1 MVDALHWVK
10 MGLRRGI
17 VFVTSYIYI
26 IPVIKHKVYVSI
38 SHALLPPNIVITRKY
53 SLYLKISNWITT
65 ECEWKIFTRAQA
77 AVIYMH
83 DYTNS
88 CKDSCPGTWK
98 VTQCRK
104 TDDLTVCANKT
115 NPLFR
120 QQMKQYNY
128 IKCNYGTRGR
138 TLGGCLGGCETP
150 PALQNRKK
158 SVHI

>member
-1 MVDALHWVK
+1 
-10 MGLRRGI
+10 
-17 VFVTSYIYI
+17 
-26 IPVIKHKVYVSI
+26 
-38 SHALLPPNIVITRKY
+38 
-53 SLYLKISNWITT
+53 
-65 ECEWKIFTRAQA
+65 
-77 AVIYMH
+77 MH

-158 SVHI
+158 SVHISVQNCEKSRFHKPVSSHDDVFYIFHYFSILFGRTKITIIFEEKNSSIFLGLTV